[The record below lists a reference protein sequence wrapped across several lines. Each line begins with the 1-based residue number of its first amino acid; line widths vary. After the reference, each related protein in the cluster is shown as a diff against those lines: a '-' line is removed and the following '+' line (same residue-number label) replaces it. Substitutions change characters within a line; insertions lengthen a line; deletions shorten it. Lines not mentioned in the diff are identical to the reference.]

1 MSLKNRLG
9 KLLLLSALEVG
20 ALCGAPIRP
29 EDIEK
34 ILKMS
39 SETVVTCAVRN
50 EQEDG
55 EPPSPD

>member
-29 EDIEK
+29 DDIEK

-39 SETVVTCAVRN
+39 SETVVTCTVRN
-50 EQEDG
+50 DQEDG